1 LSLSNATRQTESLR
15 LGGLSHIDVGNSVS
29 LKKEVEM
36 ATKAKKNSHPVVEQ
50 PSPKADPWTIHVQ
63 SKLVELE
70 SVKAASDR
78 KWGEN
83 RLTTLVSSE
92 VREKFWTQNGRLH
105 QAMAAKDQAK
115 FDSSLAGMIRAY
127 GVLDKLATED
137 GCEPASSIPRIEWE
151 MQNGQTMVIVRSVN
165 EAVAIQTQRQDL
177 SNHHIWS
184 MQELEALLAD
194 ERMQF
199 LIKAKALIPTA
210 QLTSFKPTSE
220 FKPGGA
226 TGFDDFENDLT
237 FSDNDTMEYKF
248 NSAQAE
254 RFRDGRKT

>member
-1 LSLSNATRQTESLR
+1 
-15 LGGLSHIDVGNSVS
+15 
-29 LKKEVEM
+29 M
-36 ATKAKKNSHPVVEQ
+36 ATKRTANKHPVVET
-50 PSPKADPWTIHVQ
+50 PSPKADAWTIHVQ

-70 SVKAASDR
+70 AVKAASDR

-92 VREKFWTQNGRLH
+92 VREKFWIQNSRLH
-105 QAMAAKDQAK
+105 QAMAAKDWAK

-127 GVLDKLATED
+127 GVLDQMATED

-194 ERMQF
+194 ERMQAVIK
-199 LIKAKALIPTA
+199 IKALVPTA

>member
-1 LSLSNATRQTESLR
+1 
-15 LGGLSHIDVGNSVS
+15 
-29 LKKEVEM
+29 M
-36 ATKAKKNSHPVVEQ
+36 ATKRTANKHPVVEQ
-50 PSPKADPWTIHVQ
+50 LSPKADAWTIHVQ

-92 VREKFWTQNGRLH
+92 VREKFWLQNSRLH
-105 QAMAAKDQAK
+105 QAMTARDQAK
-115 FDSSLAGMIRAY
+115 FDSSVAGMIRAY
-127 GVLDKLATED
+127 AALDKLATED
-137 GCEPASSIPRIEWE
+137 GCEPADTGIPRIEWQ
-151 MQNGQTMVIVRSVN
+151 MQNGQTMVIVRTVN
-165 EAVAIQTQRQDL
+165 EAVAIQKSRQEI

-194 ERMQF
+194 ERMQAVIK
-199 LIKAKALIPTA
+199 IKALVPTA

-226 TGFDDFENDLT
+226 TGFDDFVDDLT

-248 NSAQAE
+248 NSKQAE
-254 RFRDGRKT
+254 RFRDGSI

>member
-1 LSLSNATRQTESLR
+1 
-15 LGGLSHIDVGNSVS
+15 
-29 LKKEVEM
+29 M
-36 ATKAKKNSHPVVEQ
+36 ATKRTANKHPVVEQ
-50 PSPKADPWTIHVQ
+50 SSPKADAWTIHVQ

-92 VREKFWTQNGRLH
+92 VREKFWTQNSRLH
-105 QAMAAKDQAK
+105 QAMAARDQAK
-115 FDSSLAGMIRAY
+115 FDSSVAGMIRAY
-127 GVLDKLATED
+127 AALDKLATED
-137 GCEPASSIPRIEWE
+137 GCETADTGIPRIEWQ
-151 MQNGQTMVIVRSVN
+151 MQNGQTMVIVRTVN
-165 EAVAIQTQRQDL
+165 EAVAIQKSRQEI

-194 ERMQF
+194 ERMQAVIK
-199 LIKAKALIPTA
+199 IKALVPTA

-226 TGFDDFENDLT
+226 TGFDDFVDDLT
-237 FSDNDTMEYKF
+237 FSDNDSIEYKF
-248 NSAQAE
+248 NSKQAE
-254 RFRDGRKT
+254 RFRDGSN

>member
-1 LSLSNATRQTESLR
+1 MLPTLSLFLR
-15 LGGLSHIDVGNSVS
+15 R
-29 LKKEVEM
+29 KEV
-36 ATKAKKNSHPVVEQ
+36 ATKRTANKHPVVEQ
-50 PSPKADPWTIHVQ
+50 PSPKADVWTIYVQ

-92 VREKFWTQNGRLH
+92 LREKFWIQSSRLH
-105 QAMAAKDQAK
+105 QAMEAKDWAK
-115 FDSSLAGMIRAY
+115 FDSSAAGMIRAY
-127 GVLDKLATED
+127 GVLDQWATEE
-137 GCEPASSIPRIEWE
+137 GLEPASSIPRIEWE
-151 MQNGQTMVIVRSVN
+151 MQNGQTMVIVRTVN

-194 ERMQF
+194 HRMQEVIK
-199 LIKAKALIPTA
+199 IKALVPTA

-254 RFRDGRKT
+254 RFKNGSI

>member
-29 LKKEVEM
+29 LKKEIEM
-36 ATKAKKNSHPVVEQ
+36 ATKAKKNSHPVVEK
-50 PSPKADPWTIHVQ
+50 PSPKADAWTIHVQ

-70 SVKAASDR
+70 AVKAASDR

-105 QAMAAKDQAK
+105 QAMAARDWAK

-137 GCEPASSIPRIEWE
+137 GCEPASAIPRIEWE

-194 ERMQF
+194 ERMQAVIK
-199 LIKAKALIPTA
+199 IKALVPTA

-237 FSDNDTMEYKF
+237 FSDNDKMEYKF

>member
-1 LSLSNATRQTESLR
+1 
-15 LGGLSHIDVGNSVS
+15 
-29 LKKEVEM
+29 M
-36 ATKAKKNSHPVVEQ
+36 ATKAKTRNPNKHPVVET
-50 PSPKADPWTIHVQ
+50 PSPKADAWTIHVQ

-92 VREKFWTQNGRLH
+92 LREKFWLQNSRLH
-105 QAMAAKDQAK
+105 QAMESKDRAK

-127 GVLDKLATED
+127 NVLDQWATEE
-137 GCEPASSIPRIEWE
+137 GLEPASTIPRIEWE
-151 MQNGQTMVIVRSVN
+151 MQNGQTMVIVRTVN

-184 MQELEALLAD
+184 MQEMEVLMAD
-194 ERMQF
+194 EGVQQI
-199 LIKAKALIPTA
+199 IKLKALVPTA
-210 QLTSFKPTSE
+210 QVTKY
-220 FKPGGA
+220 KHKVGGE

-254 RFRDGRKT
+254 RFKNGSI

>member
-1 LSLSNATRQTESLR
+1 
-15 LGGLSHIDVGNSVS
+15 
-29 LKKEVEM
+29 M
-36 ATKAKKNSHPVVEQ
+36 ATKAKKNAHPVVEQ
-50 PSPKADPWTIHVQ
+50 PSQKEDPWTIHVQ

-83 RLTTLVSSE
+83 RLCTLVNSE

-105 QAMAAKDQAK
+105 QAMAVKDQAK
-115 FDSSLAGMIRAY
+115 FDSSVAGMVRAY
-127 GVLDKLATED
+127 AALDQLATED
-137 GCEPASSIPRIEWE
+137 GCEPADTGIPRIEWE
-151 MQNGQTMVIVRSVN
+151 MQNGQTMVIVRTVN
-165 EAVAIQTQRQDL
+165 EAVAIQKSRQEI

-194 ERMQF
+194 ERMQAVIK
-199 LIKAKALIPTA
+199 IKALVPTV

-237 FSDNDTMEYKF
+237 FSDNDTMHHKF
-248 NSAQAE
+248 NSKQAE
-254 RFRDGRKT
+254 RFRDGSI

>member
-1 LSLSNATRQTESLR
+1 
-15 LGGLSHIDVGNSVS
+15 
-29 LKKEVEM
+29 M
-36 ATKAKKNSHPVVEQ
+36 ATKRTANKHPVVET
-50 PSPKADPWTIHVQ
+50 PSPKADAWTIHVQ

-70 SVKAASDR
+70 AVKAASDR

-83 RLTTLVSSE
+83 RLCTLVSSD
-92 VREKFWTQNGRLH
+92 VREKFWLQNSRLH
-105 QAMAAKDQAK
+105 QAMAARDQVK

-127 GVLDKLATED
+127 GVLDRLATDD

-177 SNHHIWS
+177 SNHNIWS

-194 ERMQF
+194 ERMQAVIK
-199 LIKAKALIPTA
+199 IKALVPTA

-237 FSDNDTMEYKF
+237 FNDNDTMEYKF

-254 RFRDGRKT
+254 RFKNGSN

>member
-1 LSLSNATRQTESLR
+1 
-15 LGGLSHIDVGNSVS
+15 
-29 LKKEVEM
+29 M
-36 ATKAKKNSHPVVEQ
+36 ATKRSANKHPVVEQ
-50 PSPKADPWTIHVQ
+50 PSPKADAWTIHVQ

-70 SVKAASDR
+70 AVKAASDR

-83 RLTTLVSSE
+83 RLCTLVSSE
-92 VREKFWTQNGRLH
+92 VREKFWTQNSRLH
-105 QAMAAKDQAK
+105 QAMAARDQAK

-127 GVLDKLATED
+127 GVLDQMATDD
-137 GCEPASSIPRIEWE
+137 GCEPASAIPRIEWE

-194 ERMQF
+194 ERMQAVIK
-199 LIKAKALIPTA
+199 IKALVPTA

-220 FKPGGA
+220 FKLGGA

-237 FSDNDTMEYKF
+237 FNDNDSMEYKF
-248 NSAQAE
+248 NSKQAE
-254 RFRDGRKT
+254 RFKNGSN

>member
-1 LSLSNATRQTESLR
+1 LLPTLSLFLR
-15 LGGLSHIDVGNSVS
+15 R
-29 LKKEVEM
+29 KEV
-36 ATKAKKNSHPVVEQ
+36 ATKRTANKHPVVEQ
-50 PSPKADPWTIHVQ
+50 PSPKADVWTIYVQ

-92 VREKFWTQNGRLH
+92 LREKFWIQSSRLH
-105 QAMAAKDQAK
+105 QAMEAKDWAK
-115 FDSSLAGMIRAY
+115 FDSSAAGMIRAY
-127 GVLDKLATED
+127 GVLDQWATEE
-137 GCEPASSIPRIEWE
+137 GLEPASSIPRIEWE
-151 MQNGQTMVIVRSVN
+151 MQNGQTMVIVRTVN

-184 MQELEALLAD
+184 MQEIEALLAD
-194 ERMQF
+194 HRMQEVIK
-199 LIKAKALIPTA
+199 IKALVPTA

-254 RFRDGRKT
+254 RFKNGSI

>member
-1 LSLSNATRQTESLR
+1 
-15 LGGLSHIDVGNSVS
+15 
-29 LKKEVEM
+29 M
-36 ATKAKKNSHPVVEQ
+36 ATKRNPNKHPVVEQ
-50 PSPKADPWTIHVQ
+50 PSPKADPWTIYVQ

-70 SVKAASDR
+70 SVKAVSDR

-92 VREKFWTQNGRLH
+92 LREKFWTQNGRLH
-105 QAMAAKDQAK
+105 QAMAARDQAK

-127 GVLDKLATED
+127 NVLDQMATED
-137 GCEPASSIPRIEWE
+137 GCETADTGIPRIEWE
-151 MQNGQTMVIVRSVN
+151 MQNGQTMVIVRTVN
-165 EAVAIQTQRQDL
+165 EAVAIQKSRQEI

-194 ERMQF
+194 ERMQEVIK
-199 LIKAKALIPTA
+199 IKALVPTA

-220 FKPGGA
+220 FKLGGA

-237 FSDNDTMEYKF
+237 FSDNDTMDYKF
-248 NSAQAE
+248 NSKQAE
-254 RFRDGRKT
+254 RFKNGSN

>member
-1 LSLSNATRQTESLR
+1 
-15 LGGLSHIDVGNSVS
+15 
-29 LKKEVEM
+29 M
-36 ATKAKKNSHPVVEQ
+36 ATKAKTRNPNKHPVAET
-50 PSPKADPWTIHVQ
+50 PSPKADAWTIHVQ

-70 SVKAASDR
+70 AVKAASDR

-92 VREKFWTQNGRLH
+92 VREKFWIQNSRLH
-105 QAMAAKDQAK
+105 QAMAAKDWAK

-127 GVLDKLATED
+127 GVLDQMATDD

-165 EAVAIQTQRQDL
+165 DAVAIQTQRQEI

-194 ERMQF
+194 ERMQAVIK
-199 LIKAKALIPTA
+199 IKALVPTA

-254 RFRDGRKT
+254 RFKNGSI

>member
-1 LSLSNATRQTESLR
+1 LSL
-15 LGGLSHIDVGNSVS
+15 IDVGNVVS
-29 LKKEVEM
+29 LKRELEM
-36 ATKAKKNSHPVVEQ
+36 ATKRTARQHPVAET
-50 PSPKADPWTIHVQ
+50 PSPKADAWTIHVQ

-70 SVKAASDR
+70 AVKAASDR

-83 RLTTLVSSE
+83 RLCTLVNSE

-105 QAMAAKDQAK
+105 QAMAAKDWAK

-127 GVLDKLATED
+127 GVLDKLATDD
-137 GCEPASSIPRIEWE
+137 GCEPASAIPRIEWE

-194 ERMQF
+194 ERMQAVIK
-199 LIKAKALIPTA
+199 IKALVPTA

-237 FSDNDTMEYKF
+237 FNDNDTMEYKF
-248 NSAQAE
+248 NSKQAE
-254 RFRDGRKT
+254 RFKNGSN

>member
-1 LSLSNATRQTESLR
+1 V
-15 LGGLSHIDVGNSVS
+15 D
-29 LKKEVEM
+29 
-36 ATKAKKNSHPVVEQ
+36 
-50 PSPKADPWTIHVQ
+50 
-63 SKLVELE
+63 LVA
-70 SVKAASDR
+70 VKAASDR

-92 VREKFWTQNGRLH
+92 TREKFWTQNSRLH
-105 QAMAAKDQAK
+105 QAMESKDRAK
-115 FDSSLAGMIRAY
+115 FDSSVAGMIRAY
-127 GVLDKLATED
+127 GVLDQLATED
-137 GCEPASSIPRIEWE
+137 ECEPASSIPRIEWE
-151 MQNGQTMVIVRSVN
+151 MQNGQTMVIVRTVN

-184 MQELEALLAD
+184 MQEMEMLMAD
-194 ERMQF
+194 PRMQEVIK
-199 LIKAKALIPTA
+199 IKALVPTA

-248 NSAQAE
+248 NSKQAE
-254 RFRDGRKT
+254 RFKNGSN

>member
-1 LSLSNATRQTESLR
+1 MM
-15 LGGLSHIDVGNSVS
+15 
-29 LKKEVEM
+29 M
-36 ATKAKKNSHPVVEQ
+36 ATKAKTRNPNKHPVVET
-50 PSPKADPWTIHVQ
+50 PSPKADAWTIHVQ

-92 VREKFWTQNGRLH
+92 LREKFWIQSSRLH
-105 QAMAAKDQAK
+105 QAMEAKDWAK
-115 FDSSLAGMIRAY
+115 FDSSAAGMIRAY
-127 GVLDKLATED
+127 GVLDQWATEE
-137 GCEPASSIPRIEWE
+137 GLEPASSIPRIEWE
-151 MQNGQTMVIVRSVN
+151 MQNGQTMVIVRTVN

-177 SNHHIWS
+177 ANHHIWS

-194 ERMQF
+194 ERMQAVIK
-199 LIKAKALIPTA
+199 IKALVPTA

-237 FSDNDTMEYKF
+237 FSDNDKMEYKF

-254 RFRDGRKT
+254 RFKNGSI

>member
-1 LSLSNATRQTESLR
+1 
-15 LGGLSHIDVGNSVS
+15 
-29 LKKEVEM
+29 M
-36 ATKAKKNSHPVVEQ
+36 ATKRTSNKHPVVEQ

-92 VREKFWTQNGRLH
+92 LREKFWIQNSRLH
-105 QAMAAKDQAK
+105 QAMESKDQAK
-115 FDSSLAGMIRAY
+115 FDSSIAGMIRAY
-127 GVLDKLATED
+127 GVLDQW
-137 GCEPASSIPRIEWE
+137 ASEEGLESASAIPRIEWE
-151 MQNGQTMVIVRSVN
+151 MQNGQTMVIVRTVN

-194 ERMQF
+194 PRMQEVIK
-199 LIKAKALIPTA
+199 IKALVPTA

-237 FSDNDTMEYKF
+237 FSDNDKMEYKF

-254 RFRDGRKT
+254 RFKNGSI

>member
-1 LSLSNATRQTESLR
+1 
-15 LGGLSHIDVGNSVS
+15 
-29 LKKEVEM
+29 M
-36 ATKAKKNSHPVVEQ
+36 ATKAKTRTARQHPVVET

-83 RLTTLVSSE
+83 RLCTLVNSE
-92 VREKFWTQNGRLH
+92 VREKFWTQNTRLH

-115 FDSSLAGMIRAY
+115 FDSSVAGMIRAY
-127 GVLDKLATED
+127 AALDQLATED
-137 GCEPASSIPRIEWE
+137 ACEPADTGIPRIEWQ

-177 SNHHIWS
+177 ANHHIWS
-184 MQELEALLAD
+184 MQEMEVFMSD
-194 ERMQF
+194 EGVQH
-199 LIKAKALIPTA
+199 LIKAKALVPTA
-210 QLTSFKPTSE
+210 QVTKYKHKL
-220 FKPGGA
+220 GGE

-248 NSAQAE
+248 NSKQAE
-254 RFRDGRKT
+254 RFKNGSN

>member
-1 LSLSNATRQTESLR
+1 
-15 LGGLSHIDVGNSVS
+15 
-29 LKKEVEM
+29 M
-36 ATKAKKNSHPVVEQ
+36 ATKRTARQHPVVEQ
-50 PSPKADPWTIHVQ
+50 PSPKADAWTIHVQ

-83 RLTTLVSSE
+83 RLNTLVSSE
-92 VREKFWTQNGRLH
+92 LREKFWIQNGRLH
-105 QAMAAKDQAK
+105 QAMESKDQAK
-115 FDSSLAGMIRAY
+115 FDSSVAGMIRAY
-127 GVLDKLATED
+127 GVLDQWATEE
-137 GCEPASSIPRIEWE
+137 GLESASAIPRIEWE
-151 MQNGQTMVIVRSVN
+151 MQNGQTMVIVRTVN
-165 EAVAIQTQRQDL
+165 DAVAIQTQRQDL

-194 ERMQF
+194 ERMQAVIK
-199 LIKAKALIPTA
+199 IKALVPTA

-254 RFRDGRKT
+254 RFKNGSI

>member
-1 LSLSNATRQTESLR
+1 
-15 LGGLSHIDVGNSVS
+15 
-29 LKKEVEM
+29 M
-36 ATKAKKNSHPVVEQ
+36 ATKRTANKHPVAET
-50 PSPKADPWTIHVQ
+50 PSPKADAWTIHVQ

-92 VREKFWTQNGRLH
+92 LREKFWIQNGRLH
-105 QAMAAKDQAK
+105 QAMAAKDWAK
-115 FDSSLAGMIRAY
+115 FDSSIAGMIRAY
-127 GVLDKLATED
+127 GVLDQWATEE
-137 GCEPASSIPRIEWE
+137 GLESASAIPRIEWE
-151 MQNGQTMVIVRSVN
+151 MQNGQTMVIVRTVN
-165 EAVAIQTQRQDL
+165 EAVAIQAQRQDL

-194 ERMQF
+194 ERMQAVIK
-199 LIKAKALIPTA
+199 IKALVPTA

-254 RFRDGRKT
+254 RFKNGAI

>member
-1 LSLSNATRQTESLR
+1 
-15 LGGLSHIDVGNSVS
+15 V
-29 LKKEVEM
+29 
-36 ATKAKKNSHPVVEQ
+36 ATKRIANKHPAAET
-50 PSPKADPWTIHVQ
+50 PSPKADAWTIHVQ

-92 VREKFWTQNGRLH
+92 VREKFWIQNSRLH
-105 QAMAAKDQAK
+105 QAMAARDQAK

-127 GVLDKLATED
+127 GVLDQMATDD
-137 GCEPASSIPRIEWE
+137 GCETADTGIPRIEWE
-151 MQNGQTMVIVRSVN
+151 MQNGQTMVIVRTVN
-165 EAVAIQTQRQDL
+165 EAVAIQKSRQEI

-184 MQELEALLAD
+184 MQEIEALLAD
-194 ERMQF
+194 PRMQEVIK
-199 LIKAKALIPTA
+199 IKALFPTA

-254 RFRDGRKT
+254 RFRDGSI

>member
-1 LSLSNATRQTESLR
+1 
-15 LGGLSHIDVGNSVS
+15 
-29 LKKEVEM
+29 M
-36 ATKAKKNSHPVVEQ
+36 ATKRNQNKHPVVEQ

-83 RLTTLVSSE
+83 RLNTLVSSE
-92 VREKFWTQNGRLH
+92 LREKFWIQNSRLH
-105 QAMAAKDQAK
+105 QAMEAKDRAK
-115 FDSSLAGMIRAY
+115 FDSSVAGMIRAY
-127 GVLDKLATED
+127 GVLDQWATEEGID
-137 GCEPASSIPRIEWE
+137 PASTIPRIEWE
-151 MQNGQTMVIVRSVN
+151 MQNGQTMVIVRTVN

-194 ERMQF
+194 PRMQEVIK
-199 LIKAKALIPTA
+199 IKALVPTA
-210 QLTSFKPTSE
+210 QLTSFKPTSK

-254 RFRDGRKT
+254 RFKNGSI

>member
-1 LSLSNATRQTESLR
+1 
-15 LGGLSHIDVGNSVS
+15 
-29 LKKEVEM
+29 M
-36 ATKAKKNSHPVVEQ
+36 ATKRTANKHPVVEK
-50 PSPKADPWTIHVQ
+50 PSPKADAWTIHVQ

-70 SVKAASDR
+70 AVKAASDR

-137 GCEPASSIPRIEWE
+137 GCEPASDIPRIEWE

-194 ERMQF
+194 ERMQAVIK
-199 LIKAKALIPTA
+199 IKALVPTA

-237 FSDNDTMEYKF
+237 FSDNDKMEYKF

-254 RFRDGRKT
+254 RFKNGSI